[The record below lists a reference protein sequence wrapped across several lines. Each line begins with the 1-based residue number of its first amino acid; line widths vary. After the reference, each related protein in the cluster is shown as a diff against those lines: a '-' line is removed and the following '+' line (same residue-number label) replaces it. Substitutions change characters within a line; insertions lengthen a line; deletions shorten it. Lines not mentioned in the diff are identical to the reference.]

1 MKRILLYSIF
11 LFLIAALIFFSSC
24 KKEKNKPVLTP
35 VPFLT
40 GRLWVADTVELT
52 PPMLFSQLS
61 PTEQQNFLTANN
73 FFKIARIQLNE
84 DGTVVLGDWDFGYK
98 TWRLINNNLDIE
110 MNKNDGTT
118 VVLRNWSATATRF
131 TYTSTFGLYDVNYLY
146 R

>member
-1 MKRILLYSIF
+1 MKRILLYSLF

-24 KKEKNKPVLTP
+24 KKDKNKPVLTP

-40 GRLWVADTVELT
+40 GRLWVADTVELP

-98 TWRLINNNLDIE
+98 TWA
-110 MNKNDGTT
+110 
-118 VVLRNWSATATRF
+118 S
-131 TYTSTFGLYDVNYLY
+131 VNFNIQ
-146 R
+146 

>member
-1 MKRILLYSIF
+1 MKRILLYSLF

-24 KKEKNKPVLTP
+24 KKDKNKPVLTP

-40 GRLWVADTVELT
+40 GRLWVANTFELT

-131 TYTSTFGLYDVNYLY
+131 TYTSTFGLYDVSYLY

>member
-1 MKRILLYSIF
+1 MKRILLYSLF

-24 KKEKNKPVLTP
+24 KKDKNKPVLTP

-98 TWRLINNNLDIE
+98 TWRLINNDLDIE

-146 R
+146 K